1 MQVALNERAELAYVT
16 AALPADSRFVTALSV
31 QSVYGVDV
39 VSVKRRERSQALW
52 RPRWLS
58 VVVMLAALVL
68 GLALLSLSRAA
79 NHRDEQRL
87 ITLQA
92 QDAKTAFTALIGQIE
107 SSMSSVGSVAAAT
120 DSTPQA
126 MDRLAASDPAVG
138 IFSAIE
144 TLHRSVGGIMSVTSK
159 RGTPSAPLPGLGG
172 SKGHALDEVIAHGG
186 FSILGFFGSGQGRR
200 LAVAEGAPLVPNTYV
215 VYAEL
220 PLPAGTTI
228 PSSFPNLKYALYTG
242 TNTNAPVLIA
252 TTKSLPLS
260 GQVVSQLVDLND
272 LDSNTLP
279 KSGDSTLLF
288 VVSISGSVLGSLS
301 DALPWILGGIALLA
315 GLMVVFVFE
324 ATSRRKDQALALVD
338 VLEHKNIELDRVID
352 EQAEAERTRVRLE
365 GELRQ
370 AQRMEAVGRLAGG
383 VAHDFNNLLAVI
395 INYGDFIA
403 EGLAKDDPLQE
414 DVAEVRKAARRA
426 ADLTRQLLVFSRR
439 DLVTPSVLDVNDS
452 ITNLLNLLRR
462 TLGEEIALNT
472 VLAPDLPRVLADPG
486 ELEQVLV
493 NLAVNSRDA
502 ISGSGA
508 ITIETSEQVLDEEAS
523 RAHADL
529 SPGRYVRIS
538 VTDTGCG
545 MTPEVSSQIFEP
557 FFTTKGPGAGT
568 GLGLS
573 TVYAIANRYG
583 GCVTVYSEVDVGTT
597 FKVYFPATDEQA
609 QSEVVESKPSDPQK
623 TGETVLLVED
633 EDAVRAACRRILERA
648 GFNVLEASSGPQAL
662 AEMSGASID
671 LLLTDVVMPGGL
683 TGRELAQS
691 LQENRPGLKVLFMSG
706 YNADAIATRGILE
719 PGVAV
724 VEKPFTTSDLLSKVH
739 EVLV

>member
-1 MQVALNERAELAYVT
+1 
-16 AALPADSRFVTALSV
+16 
-31 QSVYGVDV
+31 
-39 VSVKRRERSQALW
+39 
-52 RPRWLS
+52 
-58 VVVMLAALVL
+58 
-68 GLALLSLSRAA
+68 
-79 NHRDEQRL
+79 
-87 ITLQA
+87 
-92 QDAKTAFTALIGQIE
+92 
-107 SSMSSVGSVAAAT
+107 MSSVGSVAAAT
-120 DSTPQA
+120 NSAPAA
-126 MDRLAASDPAVG
+126 MERLAASDPSVG
-138 IFSAIE
+138 IFSAIA
-144 TLHRSVGGIMSVTSK
+144 TLHRTSSGAVVVTNR

-172 SKGHALDEVIAHGG
+172 SKGSALSEVISHGG
-186 FSILGFFGSGQGRR
+186 FSIVGYFGSGEKRR
-200 LAVAEGAPLVPNTYV
+200 LAVAEGAPLVPGGYV

-220 PLPAGTTI
+220 PLPGGTTVK
-228 PSSFPNLKYALYTG
+228 SSFPNLQYALYTG
-242 TNTNAPVLIA
+242 ATANAPVLIA
-252 TTKSLPLS
+252 TTKALPLT
-260 GQVVSQLVDLND
+260 GNVVSQLVDLND
-272 LDSNTLP
+272 LDSGSAP
-279 KSGDSTLLF
+279 KVGESTLLF
-288 VVSISGSVLGSLS
+288 VVSISGSVLGTLS
-301 DALPWILGGIALLA
+301 EALPWILAGVALLA
-315 GLMVVFVFE
+315 GLLVAFVLE

-338 VLEHKNIELDRVID
+338 VLEHKNIELDLVIA

-395 INYGDFIA
+395 LNYGDFIA
-403 EGLAKDDPLQE
+403 EGLGKDDPLQD

-439 DLVTPSVLDVNDS
+439 DLVTPSVLDVNEA
-452 ITNLLNLLRR
+452 INNLLNLLHR
-462 TLGEEIALNT
+462 TLGEDIALHT
-472 VLAPDLPRVLADPG
+472 VLALHLPSVLADPG

-493 NLAVNSRDA
+493 NLAVNARDA

-508 ITIETSEQVLDEEAS
+508 ITVETSEQVIDEEAS

-545 MTPEVSSQIFEP
+545 MTPEVSSQVFEP
-557 FFTTKGPGAGT
+557 FYTTKGPGAGT

-583 GCVTVYSEVDVGTT
+583 GYVTVYSEVGVGTT
-597 FKVYFPATDEQA
+597 FKVYLPATDERA
-609 QSEVVESKPSDPQK
+609 VSETEEAPSKEIHK

-648 GFNVLEASSGPQAL
+648 GFNVLEASNGPQAL
-662 AEMSGASID
+662 AELSERPID

-683 TGRELAQS
+683 SGRELADS
-691 LQENRPGLKVLFMSG
+691 LQKNRPGLKVLFMSG

>member
-1 MQVALNERAELAYVT
+1 VVA
-16 AALPADSRFVTALSV
+16 AALI
-31 QSVYGVDV
+31 
-39 VSVKRRERSQALW
+39 
-52 RPRWLS
+52 
-58 VVVMLAALVL
+58 L
-68 GLALLSLSRAA
+68 GLAMFSLSRAA

-87 ITLQA
+87 VTLQA

-107 SSMSSVGSVAAAT
+107 TSMSSVGSVAAAT
-120 DSTPQA
+120 NSAPAA
-126 MDRLAASDPAVG
+126 MERLAASDPSVG
-138 IFSAIE
+138 IFSAIA
-144 TLHRSVGGIMSVTSK
+144 TLHRTSSGAVVVTNR

-172 SKGHALDEVIAHGG
+172 SKGSALSEVISHGG
-186 FSILGFFGSGQGRR
+186 FSIVGYFGSGEKRR
-200 LAVAEGAPLVPNTYV
+200 LAVAEGAPLVPGGYV

-220 PLPAGTTI
+220 PLPGGTTVK
-228 PSSFPNLKYALYTG
+228 SSFPNLQYALYTG
-242 TNTNAPVLIA
+242 ATANAPVLIA
-252 TTKSLPLS
+252 TTKALPLT
-260 GQVVSQLVDLND
+260 GNVVSQLVDLND
-272 LDSNTLP
+272 LDSGSAP
-279 KSGDSTLLF
+279 KVGESTLLF
-288 VVSISGSVLGSLS
+288 VVSISGSVLGTLS
-301 DALPWILGGIALLA
+301 EALPWILAGVALLA
-315 GLMVVFVFE
+315 GLLVAFVLE

-338 VLEHKNIELDRVID
+338 VLEHKNIELDLVIA

-395 INYGDFIA
+395 LNYGDFIA
-403 EGLAKDDPLQE
+403 EGLGKDDPLQD

-439 DLVTPSVLDVNDS
+439 DLVTPSVLDVNEA
-452 ITNLLNLLRR
+452 INNLLNLLHR
-462 TLGEEIALNT
+462 TLGEDIALHT
-472 VLAPDLPRVLADPG
+472 VLALHLPSVLADPG

-493 NLAVNSRDA
+493 NLAVNARDA

-508 ITIETSEQVLDEEAS
+508 ITVETSEQVIDEEAS

-545 MTPEVSSQIFEP
+545 MTPEVSSQVFEP
-557 FFTTKGPGAGT
+557 FYTTKGPGAGT

-583 GCVTVYSEVDVGTT
+583 GYVTVYSEVGVGTT
-597 FKVYFPATDEQA
+597 FKVYLPATDERA
-609 QSEVVESKPSDPQK
+609 VSETEEAPSKEIHK

-648 GFNVLEASSGPQAL
+648 GFNVLEASNGPQAL
-662 AEMSGASID
+662 AELSERPID

-683 TGRELAQS
+683 SGRELADS
-691 LQENRPGLKVLFMSG
+691 LQKNRPGLKVLFMSG

>member
-1 MQVALNERAELAYVT
+1 MVA
-16 AALPADSRFVTALSV
+16 AALI
-31 QSVYGVDV
+31 
-39 VSVKRRERSQALW
+39 
-52 RPRWLS
+52 
-58 VVVMLAALVL
+58 L
-68 GLALLSLSRAA
+68 GLAMFSLSRAA

-87 ITLQA
+87 VTLQA

-107 SSMSSVGSVAAAT
+107 TSMSSVGSVAAAT
-120 DSTPQA
+120 NSAPAA
-126 MDRLAASDPAVG
+126 MERLAASDPSVG
-138 IFSAIE
+138 IFSAIA
-144 TLHRSVGGIMSVTSK
+144 TLHRTSSGAVVVTNR

-172 SKGHALDEVIAHGG
+172 SKGSALSEVISHGG
-186 FSILGFFGSGQGRR
+186 FSIVGYFGSGEKRR
-200 LAVAEGAPLVPNTYV
+200 LAVAEGAPLVPGGYV

-220 PLPAGTTI
+220 PLPGGTTVK
-228 PSSFPNLKYALYTG
+228 SSFPNLQYALYTG
-242 TNTNAPVLIA
+242 ATANAPVLIA
-252 TTKSLPLS
+252 TTKALPLT
-260 GQVVSQLVDLND
+260 GNVVSQLVDLND
-272 LDSNTLP
+272 LDSGSAP
-279 KSGDSTLLF
+279 KVGESTLLF
-288 VVSISGSVLGSLS
+288 VVSISGSVLGTLS
-301 DALPWILGGIALLA
+301 EALPWILAGVALLA
-315 GLMVVFVFE
+315 GLLVAFVLE

-338 VLEHKNIELDRVID
+338 VLEHKNIELDLVIA

-395 INYGDFIA
+395 LNYGDFIA
-403 EGLAKDDPLQE
+403 EGLGKDDPLQD

-439 DLVTPSVLDVNDS
+439 DLVTPSVLDVNEA
-452 ITNLLNLLRR
+452 INNLLNLLHR
-462 TLGEEIALNT
+462 TLGEDIALHT
-472 VLAPDLPRVLADPG
+472 VLALHLPSVLADPG

-493 NLAVNSRDA
+493 NLAVNARDA

-508 ITIETSEQVLDEEAS
+508 ITVETSEQVIDEEAS

-545 MTPEVSSQIFEP
+545 MTPEVSSQVFEP
-557 FFTTKGPGAGT
+557 FYTTKGPGAGT

-583 GCVTVYSEVDVGTT
+583 GYVTVYSEVGVGTT
-597 FKVYFPATDEQA
+597 FKVYLPATDERA
-609 QSEVVESKPSDPQK
+609 VSETEEAPSKEIHK

-648 GFNVLEASSGPQAL
+648 GFNVLEASNGPQAL
-662 AEMSGASID
+662 AELSERPID

-683 TGRELAQS
+683 SGRELADS
-691 LQENRPGLKVLFMSG
+691 LQKNRPGLKVLFMSG

>member
-1 MQVALNERAELAYVT
+1 M
-16 AALPADSRFVTALSV
+16 F
-31 QSVYGVDV
+31 
-39 VSVKRRERSQALW
+39 
-52 RPRWLS
+52 
-58 VVVMLAALVL
+58 
-68 GLALLSLSRAA
+68 SLSRAA

-87 ITLQA
+87 VTLQA

-107 SSMSSVGSVAAAT
+107 TSMSSVGSVAAAT
-120 DSTPQA
+120 NSAPAA
-126 MDRLAASDPAVG
+126 MERLAASDPSVG
-138 IFSAIE
+138 IFSAIA
-144 TLHRSVGGIMSVTSK
+144 TLHRTSSGAVVVTNR

-172 SKGHALDEVIAHGG
+172 SKGSALSEVISHGG
-186 FSILGFFGSGQGRR
+186 FSIVGYFGSGEKRR
-200 LAVAEGAPLVPNTYV
+200 LAVAEGAPLVPGGYV

-220 PLPAGTTI
+220 PLPGGTTVK
-228 PSSFPNLKYALYTG
+228 SSFPNLQYALYTG
-242 TNTNAPVLIA
+242 ATANAPVLIA
-252 TTKSLPLS
+252 TTKALPLT
-260 GQVVSQLVDLND
+260 GNVVSQLVDLND
-272 LDSNTLP
+272 LDSGSAP
-279 KSGDSTLLF
+279 KVGESTLLF
-288 VVSISGSVLGSLS
+288 VVSISGSVLGTLS
-301 DALPWILGGIALLA
+301 EALPWILAGVALLA
-315 GLMVVFVFE
+315 GLLVAFVLE

-338 VLEHKNIELDRVID
+338 VLEHKNIELDLVIA

-395 INYGDFIA
+395 LNYGDFIA
-403 EGLAKDDPLQE
+403 EGLGKDDPLQD

-439 DLVTPSVLDVNDS
+439 DLVTPSVLDVNEA
-452 ITNLLNLLRR
+452 INNLLNLLHR
-462 TLGEEIALNT
+462 TLGEDIALHT
-472 VLAPDLPRVLADPG
+472 VLALHLPSVLADPG

-493 NLAVNSRDA
+493 NLAVNARDA

-508 ITIETSEQVLDEEAS
+508 ITVETSEQVIDEEAS

-545 MTPEVSSQIFEP
+545 MTPEVSSQVFEP
-557 FFTTKGPGAGT
+557 FYTTKGPGAGT

-583 GCVTVYSEVDVGTT
+583 GYVTVYSEVGVGTT
-597 FKVYFPATDEQA
+597 FKVYLPATDERA
-609 QSEVVESKPSDPQK
+609 VSETEEAPSKEIHK

-648 GFNVLEASSGPQAL
+648 GFNVLEASNGPQAL
-662 AEMSGASID
+662 AELSERPID

-683 TGRELAQS
+683 SGRELADS
-691 LQENRPGLKVLFMSG
+691 LQKNRPGLKVLFMSG